1 MSYHYII
8 ADIIINGVAVT
19 IPKVALSDYTF
30 ARMFYGCTALKT
42 PPEKMNNIFYGKYS
56 CYLMFANTGLLSTPE
71 LTS

>member
-8 ADIIINGVAVT
+8 ADIIINGVVVT

-42 PPEKMNNIFYGKYS
+42 PPEKMNNIFY
-56 CYLMFANTGLLSTPE
+56 E
-71 LTS
+71 